1 QAARGLGGD
10 EVEVRRLSTD
20 DATERDDA
28 GVAARLRERHHRQRK
43 LESSRHRDDGNVG
56 TRDPVEQQLI
66 ERLPQEPGRDLA
78 VEPADDDGNS
88 AALTLGLAFDDL
100 VAVWDL
106 EAAGDMLERRHRDRL
121 LLGV

>member
-1 QAARGLGGD
+1 M
-10 EVEVRRLSTD
+10 
-20 DATERDDA
+20 
-28 GVAARLRERHHRQRK
+28 
-43 LESSRHRDDGNVG
+43 
-56 TRDPVEQQLI
+56 EQQLI